1 MINNNMVKS
10 QNIITSYV
18 PTDFFGLDLAVDL
31 PSEVLV
37 SQAMRVYFQNARQG
51 TVATKSRS
59 DLISRSNKKPWR
71 QKGTG
76 KARAGSARSP
86 LWRGGGVCFGPQP
99 RVRELSLPKKML
111 RGACRTLFY
120 DILTSQKLCSID
132 YSFSVIST
140 KDAVATLKNYSLYHK
155 KIIFFYDINDI
166 QTYSSF
172 VNINNLNL
180 VSFDSIS
187 PRALI
192 SDAHFVFLNKDINKL
207 KEVVS
212 LWLQ

>member
-1 MINNNMVKS
+1 MKDDNLIQSGGSIRVYAN
-10 QNIITSYV
+10 
-18 PTDFFGLDLAVDL
+18 TDFNFDITASL
-31 PSEVLV
+31 PSEVVV

-59 DLISRSNKKPWR
+59 DVVSRSNKKPWR

-111 RGACRTLFY
+111 HASCKFLFSN
-120 DILTSQKLCSID
+120 ILLRQKLVSFDFCFD
-132 YSFSVIST
+132 QFSVKLGLSS
-140 KDAVATLKNYSLYHK
+140 LKENNLLDK
-155 KIIFFYDINDI
+155 KIVFFYDINDL
-166 QTYSSF
+166 QTYYSLA
-172 VNINNLNL
+172 NLNNLEL
-180 VSFDSIS
+180 VSFDSIN
-187 PRALI
+187 PRVLI
-192 SDAHFVFLNKDINKL
+192 SDVYFVFLNKDIDKL
-207 KEVVS
+207 KEVVA

>member
-1 MINNNMVKS
+1 MVNNNMVES
-10 QNIITSYV
+10 QNVMKSYS
-18 PTDFFGLDLAVDL
+18 TADFFSVDSIVDL
-31 PSEVLV
+31 PSEVV
-37 SQAMRVYFQNARQG
+37 ISQAMRVYFQNARQG

-59 DLISRSNKKPWR
+59 DLTSRSNKKPWR

-76 KARAGSARSP
+76 KARAGSPRSP

-99 RVRELSLPKKML
+99 RVRELGLPKKML
-111 RGACRTLFY
+111 RGACRTLFF
-120 DILTSQKLCSID
+120 DLVSRDKLFSLD
-132 YSFSVIST
+132 YLFSNFST
-140 KDAVATLKNYSLYHK
+140 KNGVEILKNNLLYGK
-155 KIIFFYDINDI
+155 KVIFFYDINDI
-166 QTYSSF
+166 QTYSSL

-180 VSFDSIS
+180 ISFDSIN

-192 SDAHFVFLNKDINKL
+192 SDAHFVFLNKDIDKL